1 MFLGQVMKEARKR
14 KGLSQVKL
22 AEGICDQN
30 IISLLERKNATPTI
44 SNLVPLLQRLNLSLN
59 DVFSEF
65 SSDSTSELKKELASL
80 EQRLL
85 LGNTE
90 NKNIAEEI
98 EVLNLDDSTE
108 DIIIQYDYILSL
120 IKLQSNDKNGADF
133 QLDKVLMKTQTDIY
147 NIYTLLAYLNKASI
161 RLEMNRVEEAA
172 YFINTVREAIKES
185 LDVPNAT
192 DLQLTYIC
200 LQLAKYF
207 SDTDDNQLASSYATK
222 GLEFNRQNQR
232 AYFLGDFYLIK
243 ANANKNTTNYEHNK
257 KLAKLFENYV
267 EEKK

>member
-1 MFLGQVMKEARKR
+1 
-14 KGLSQVKL
+14 
-22 AEGICDQN
+22 
-30 IISLLERKNATPTI
+30 
-44 SNLVPLLQRLNLSLN
+44 
-59 DVFSEF
+59 
-65 SSDSTSELKKELASL
+65 
-80 EQRLL
+80 
-85 LGNTE
+85 
-90 NKNIAEEI
+90 
-98 EVLNLDDSTE
+98 
-108 DIIIQYDYILSL
+108 
-120 IKLQSNDKNGADF
+120 
-133 QLDKVLMKTQTDIY
+133 MKTQTDIY

-232 AYFLGDFYLIK
+232 AYF
-243 ANANKNTTNYEHNK
+243 
-257 KLAKLFENYV
+257 
-267 EEKK
+267 